1 MKNKVTIYTS
11 STCPYCKQIKD
22 KFKEEKIEF
31 IEKTNEKF
39 EGEWYKVNFLT
50 GLPIFPTIKVNGNY
64 LIPQR
69 DFHTPEHA
77 VSIVDYITGP
87 EYPNYTNHEILIEK
101 IKTLNYTINNG
112 FMHINKRLDNI
123 LKERIK

>member
-1 MKNKVTIYTS
+1 MESKKVTIYTS

-39 EGEWYKVNFLT
+39 ADEWYKVNFLT
-50 GLPIFPTIKVNGNY
+50 GLPIFPTIEVNGSY

-69 DFHTPEHA
+69 DFHTPEQA
-77 VSIVDYITGP
+77 VNIVDYIIGP

-101 IKTLNYTINNG
+101 VKTLNYTINNS
-112 FMHINKRLDNI
+112 FIHIDRKLDNI
-123 LKERIK
+123 LKKE